1 MLQENKERFLR
12 EYNKLNESQKSIVN
26 NLEENILLLA
36 SAGTGKTNTLSLR
49 IGNIIGTG
57 KGRQEEILCLT
68 FTNKGCKEMIE
79 KIAAVNGKEASKI
92 TIKTF
97 HSFCFHIIK
106 TEAKYTD
113 ISSDFTIY
121 DEEDCK
127 ELIEE
132 INNYKFNSSSLQRF
146 INFVKENSFINSNT
160 GYSEAVNNLIKYKFN
175 EIKEIC
181 IVNKRVDYE
190 LLDYLRNYGH
200 MLVEIY
206 NRYLWERHAL
216 DFNDLML
223 KVFELFKNKDIVE
236 KWRKTFKYIHIDE
249 VQDTSIIEYNIISKL
264 FPGNVVL
271 VCGDYFQ
278 TIYGWRGSKP
288 EIILD
293 DFMKNFNGEITFFS
307 ENYRSTEIL
316 LNASSKFL
324 YKAFNDEMNNI
335 YKNKIYPKSDE
346 KGEKII
352 LKSFSSIQSE
362 GEWIFDKIR
371 ELNVKDLSKIAILTR
386 NNKINNN
393 LSNVFAS
400 INFKLPKEKKL
411 KFLLIDEFKFFRRQE
426 IKDVLSYLKLIENKF
441 DNSSLKRILKRF
453 VRGIGEKT
461 IENIESEEFRNLGIR
476 LTDFVDLSTHMYG
489 EIYGLLLKELENGN
503 VVVFDVESTGINILE
518 DEIVQISGVKINEKG
533 TILDTFEK
541 FIIPE
546 KSVGDS
552 EKVHGFSDEF
562 LRENGEE
569 KQKVL
574 EEFKEFIKGNVLVG
588 HNVVYD
594 IGILNN
600 ELNRLEMRQAEF
612 IDYYDTLDI
621 SRRFYPNLYNHKLE
635 TLSNLFETE
644 VKSSHNAM
652 DDVLA
657 TKDIL
662 INIVEEKIRTSS
674 IERKNLCST
683 YLKKFSSISNDIN
696 NLRKDLKINS
706 NGNNNLSSESIIS
719 QLRPYELIEKIV
731 SISNIKE
738 VYKAELRRINYVR
751 ELYLIAKELDDII
764 LSPKGALME
773 FLKTTALSNSEIDRM
788 LKKHP
793 RIPIITIHQ
802 AKGGE
807 FDYVF
812 LAGLQD
818 YIFPTYNSIKH
829 EDLEEEKRVFYVAM
843 TRAKKALFLTYS
855 RENGKKESRLIQYIP
870 EEYLKRV

>member
-1 MLQENKERFLR
+1 
-12 EYNKLNESQKSIVN
+12 
-26 NLEENILLLA
+26 
-36 SAGTGKTNTLSLR
+36 
-49 IGNIIGTG
+49 
-57 KGRQEEILCLT
+57 
-68 FTNKGCKEMIE
+68 
-79 KIAAVNGKEASKI
+79 
-92 TIKTF
+92 
-97 HSFCFHIIK
+97 
-106 TEAKYTD
+106 
-113 ISSDFTIY
+113 
-121 DEEDCK
+121 
-127 ELIEE
+127 
-132 INNYKFNSSSLQRF
+132 
-146 INFVKENSFINSNT
+146 
-160 GYSEAVNNLIKYKFN
+160 
-175 EIKEIC
+175 
-181 IVNKRVDYE
+181 
-190 LLDYLRNYGH
+190 
-200 MLVEIY
+200 
-206 NRYLWERHAL
+206 
-216 DFNDLML
+216 
-223 KVFELFKNKDIVE
+223 
-236 KWRKTFKYIHIDE
+236 
-249 VQDTSIIEYNIISKL
+249 
-264 FPGNVVL
+264 
-271 VCGDYFQ
+271 
-278 TIYGWRGSKP
+278 
-288 EIILD
+288 
-293 DFMKNFNGEITFFS
+293 
-307 ENYRSTEIL
+307 
-316 LNASSKFL
+316 
-324 YKAFNDEMNNI
+324 
-335 YKNKIYPKSDE
+335 
-346 KGEKII
+346 
-352 LKSFSSIQSE
+352 
-362 GEWIFDKIR
+362 
-371 ELNVKDLSKIAILTR
+371 
-386 NNKINNN
+386 
-393 LSNVFAS
+393 
-400 INFKLPKEKKL
+400 
-411 KFLLIDEFKFFRRQE
+411 
-426 IKDVLSYLKLIENKF
+426 
-441 DNSSLKRILKRF
+441 
-453 VRGIGEKT
+453 
-461 IENIESEEFRNLGIR
+461 
-476 LTDFVDLSTHMYG
+476 
-489 EIYGLLLKELENGN
+489 
-503 VVVFDVESTGINILE
+503 
-518 DEIVQISGVKINEKG
+518 
-533 TILDTFEK
+533 
-541 FIIPE
+541 
-546 KSVGDS
+546 
-552 EKVHGFSDEF
+552 
-562 LRENGEE
+562 
-569 KQKVL
+569 
-574 EEFKEFIKGNVLVG
+574 
-588 HNVVYD
+588 
-594 IGILNN
+594 
-600 ELNRLEMRQAEF
+600 MRQAEF